1 MITRDIPI
9 RVRYYETDCMG
20 IVHHSNYVRYYET
33 ARTEMLR
40 EFGTTYQE
48 MEREGVMLPVLDVQS
63 HYITPAYDDD
73 LLTIR
78 VTPGRTAA
86 GQNALRLRD
95 FPRKRRTDQHR
106 LGHTGVYEQ
115 HHAPGMPRTEILPRI
130 VETLLSGTLTGITI
144 PIDFRT
150 N

>member
-73 LLTIR
+73 LLTVR
-78 VTPGRTAA
+78 VTLAEP
-86 GQNALRLRD
+86 
-95 FPRKRRTDQHR
+95 PRVKMRFDYEIFRENGELINTGSVTLAFMNSTTRR
-106 LGHTGVYEQ
+106 
-115 HHAPGMPRTEILPRI
+115 PRTEILPRI

>member
-63 HYITPAYDDD
+63 HYITPAYDDAD
-73 LLTIR
+73 RTGYA
-78 VTPGRTAA
+78 GRTAA

-144 PIDFRT
+144 PIDFR
-150 N
+150 NN

>member
-73 LLTIR
+73 LLT
-78 VTPGRTAA
+78 V
-86 GQNALRLRD
+86 RD

>member
-73 LLTIR
+73 LLTVR
-78 VTPGRTAA
+78 VTLAEP
-86 GQNALRLRD
+86 
-95 FPRKRRTDQHR
+95 PRVKMRFDYEIFRENGE
-106 LGHTGVYEQ
+106 LINTGSVTL
-115 HHAPGMPRTEILPRI
+115 AFMNMPRTEILPRI

-144 PIDFRT
+144 PIDFR
-150 N
+150 NN

>member
-73 LLTIR
+73 LLTVR
-78 VTPGRTAA
+78 VTLAEPPRVKMRFDYEIFRENGELINTGSVTLVFMNSTTRRACRA
-86 GQNALRLRD
+86 PKYFLELLKPY
-95 FPRKRRTDQHR
+95 FPEH
-106 LGHTGVYEQ
+106 
-115 HHAPGMPRTEILPRI
+115 
-130 VETLLSGTLTGITI
+130 
-144 PIDFRT
+144 
-150 N
+150 

>member
-73 LLTIR
+73 LLTVR
-78 VTPGRTAA
+78 VTLGQTAA

-95 FPRKRRTDQHR
+95 FPRNGELINTGSVTLAFMNSTTRRACR
-106 LGHTGVYEQ
+106 
-115 HHAPGMPRTEILPRI
+115 APKYFLE
-130 VETLLSGTLTGITI
+130 LLK
-144 PIDFRT
+144 PYFPEH
-150 N
+150 